1 MLNFVSLKE
10 RVNTEIEIQNENIQK
25 VRANL

>member
-10 RVNTEIEIQNENIQK
+10 RVNAEIEIQNENIQK